1 MSEDLTEGMDTSIP
15 GDNSTEET
23 TEDTISIPE
32 GFDDTL
38 YDVDTKSL
46 RIDEVKKRF
55 DADKKEIENYK
66 KQALDMR
73 RKLSKGADIP
83 DSVDKYEYT
92 PDAKY
97 DKYLLDEESIEGKH
111 IKEVMDS
118 LSQFSHDN
126 GLTLEA
132 SKNLKEFALKYMENV
147 QILDTRDEEQI
158 KQAQKQNIE
167 RQREILGAN
176 AGDIIKDNVEF
187 FKDRGFFNNEE
198 RKWIMAQLS
207 NSGHANNIFRKVR
220 EYMNTG
226 VSYDIPQ
233 TNNEISNIEDLRNE
247 YINPNTS
254 DARREQII
262 SKSMREGWKLF

>member
-1 MSEDLTEGMDTSIP
+1 MSENLTEGMDTNIP
-15 GDNSTEET
+15 GDNINEENIENT
-23 TEDTISIPE
+23 VDIPE

-38 YDVDTKSL
+38 YDIETKSL
-46 RIDEVKKRF
+46 RLDKVKERF
-55 DADKKEIENYK
+55 DSDRKEIENYK

-73 RKLSKGADIP
+73 RKLSKGVEIP
-83 DSVDKYEYT
+83 DSVEKYEYT
-92 PDAKY
+92 PDEKY
-97 DKYLLDEESIEGKH
+97 DKYLLDEESVEGKH
-111 IKEVMDS
+111 IKEVMEE
-118 LSQFSHDN
+118 LSKFSHDN
-126 GLTLEA
+126 GLTLDA
-132 SKNLKEFALKYMENV
+132 SKNLKAFALKYMEDV

-158 KQAQKQNIE
+158 KQAQKQNVE

-187 FKDRGFFNNEE
+187 YKDRGFFNNEE

-233 TNNEISNIEDLRNE
+233 SNSESSNVDDLRNE

-262 SKSMREGWKLF
+262 SKAVREGWKIF